1 MNEQEMIMNEKIRK
15 REKLDTILAYI
26 LLVFLLGAILF
37 ILYLKFIK
45 REDTTTPV
53 EKPNNNITLNDIS
66 NSLNNSTLANRYLN
80 DNVTFSSKVNGTSLV
95 IDYKK
100 DDKIVN
106 LNVNTMGTELEFTMN
121 EDNRLVTED
130 IYKEVANIICVYYK
144 NTEDAC
150 RSTLSKVDENNP
162 INGIRYV
169 TSDNNILVYVNTA
182 KSIDIE
188 NIDTYTEV
196 TKTELS
202 KTNYELKLDT
212 ETINNIK
219 ITNADTLI
227 TFTGNVTTTSE
238 SKNMSIV
245 VTLYGDND
253 TKLTEEKYE
262 FNDTNKLEETK
273 EFKVEFT
280 LNDTLTLDSIK
291 AYSISIEK

>member
-26 LLVFLLGAILF
+26 LLVFLIGAILF

-262 FNDTNKLEETK
+262 FNDTNKLEENK

-280 LNDTLTLDSIK
+280 LNDTLNLDSIK
-291 AYSISIEK
+291 AYSLSIEK

>member
-66 NSLNNSTLANRYLN
+66 NSLNNSTLANKYLN

-130 IYKEVANIICVYYK
+130 IYKEVANIICIYYK

-150 RSTLSKVDENNP
+150 RSTLSKVDESNP

-182 KSIDIE
+182 KSIDVE

-196 TKTELS
+196 TKTAVT

-219 ITNADTLI
+219 ITNTDTLI

-238 SKNMSIV
+238 NKNMSIV

-262 FNDTNKLEETK
+262 FNDTNKLEENK

-291 AYSISIEK
+291 AYSINIEK

>member
-1 MNEQEMIMNEKIRK
+1 MNEQEMIMNKKIRK

-26 LLVFLLGAILF
+26 LLVFLIGAILF

-262 FNDTNKLEETK
+262 FNDTNKLEENK

-280 LNDTLTLDSIK
+280 LNDTLNLDSIK

>member
-26 LLVFLLGAILF
+26 LLVFLIGAILF

-80 DNVTFSSKVNGTSLV
+80 DNVTFRSKVNGTSLV

-150 RSTLSKVDENNP
+150 RSTLSKVDESNP

-262 FNDTNKLEETK
+262 FNDTNKLEENK

>member
-26 LLVFLLGAILF
+26 LLVFLIGAILF

-106 LNVNTMGTELEFTMN
+106 LNVNTIGTELEFTMN

-262 FNDTNKLEETK
+262 FNDTNKLEENK

-280 LNDTLTLDSIK
+280 LNDTLNLDSIK

>member
-26 LLVFLLGAILF
+26 LLVFLIGAILF

-121 EDNRLVTED
+121 EDN
-130 IYKEVANIICVYYK
+130 
-144 NTEDAC
+144 
-150 RSTLSKVDENNP
+150 
-162 INGIRYV
+162 NGIRYV

-262 FNDTNKLEETK
+262 FNDTNKLEENK

-280 LNDTLTLDSIK
+280 LNDTLNLDSIK

>member
-26 LLVFLLGAILF
+26 LLVFLIGAILF

-196 TKTELS
+196 TKTELP

-262 FNDTNKLEETK
+262 FNDTNKLEENK

>member
-196 TKTELS
+196 TKTAVT

-262 FNDTNKLEETK
+262 FNDTNKLEENK

>member
-1 MNEQEMIMNEKIRK
+1 MNEQEMIMNDKIRK

-150 RSTLSKVDENNP
+150 RSTLSKVDESNP

-196 TKTELS
+196 TKTAVT

-262 FNDTNKLEETK
+262 FNDTNKLEENK
-273 EFKVEFT
+273 DFKVEFA
-280 LNDTLTLDSIK
+280 LNDTLTLESIK
-291 AYSISIEK
+291 TYSISIEK

>member
-150 RSTLSKVDENNP
+150 RSTLSKVDESNP

-182 KSIDIE
+182 KSIDVE

-196 TKTELS
+196 TKTAVT

-219 ITNADTLI
+219 IINAETLI

-262 FNDTNKLEETK
+262 FNDTNKLEENK

>member
-1 MNEQEMIMNEKIRK
+1 MNEQGMIMNEKIRK

-26 LLVFLLGAILF
+26 LLVFLIGAILF

-262 FNDTNKLEETK
+262 FNDTNKLEENK

-280 LNDTLTLDSIK
+280 LNDTLNLDSIK

>member
-1 MNEQEMIMNEKIRK
+1 MNEQEMMINEKIRK
-15 REKLDTILAYI
+15 REKVETILAYI
-26 LLVFLLGAILF
+26 LLVFLTGAILF

-150 RSTLSKVDENNP
+150 RSTLSKVDESNP

-262 FNDTNKLEETK
+262 FNDTNKLEENK

>member
-26 LLVFLLGAILF
+26 LLVFLIGAILF

-245 VTLYGDND
+245 VILYGDND

-262 FNDTNKLEETK
+262 FNDTNKLEENK

-280 LNDTLTLDSIK
+280 LNDTLNLDSIK

>member
-26 LLVFLLGAILF
+26 LLVFLIGAILF

-150 RSTLSKVDENNP
+150 RSTLSKVDESNP

-262 FNDTNKLEETK
+262 INDTNKLEENK

>member
-26 LLVFLLGAILF
+26 LLVFLIGAILF

-80 DNVTFSSKVNGTSLV
+80 DNVTFSSKVNGNSLV

-262 FNDTNKLEETK
+262 FNDTNKLEENK

-280 LNDTLTLDSIK
+280 LNDTLNLDSIK

>member
-150 RSTLSKVDENNP
+150 RSTLSKVDESNP

-182 KSIDIE
+182 KSIDVE

-196 TKTELS
+196 TKTAVT

-219 ITNADTLI
+219 ITNNDTLI

-238 SKNMSIV
+238 NKNMAIV

-262 FNDTNKLEETK
+262 FNDTNKLEENK

-291 AYSISIEK
+291 TYSISVEK

>member
-182 KSIDIE
+182 KSIDVE

-196 TKTELS
+196 TKTAVT

-219 ITNADTLI
+219 ITNTDTLI
-227 TFTGNVTTTSE
+227 TFTGNVATTSE
-238 SKNMSIV
+238 NKSMSVV

-262 FNDTNKLEETK
+262 FNDTNKLEENK

>member
-15 REKLDTILAYI
+15 REKLYTILAYI

-150 RSTLSKVDENNP
+150 RSTLSKVDESNP

-238 SKNMSIV
+238 SKNMSML

-262 FNDTNKLEETK
+262 FNDTNKLEENK

>member
-1 MNEQEMIMNEKIRK
+1 MNEQEMMINEKIRK
-15 REKLDTILAYI
+15 REKVDTILAYI
-26 LLVFLLGAILF
+26 LLVFLTGAILF

-262 FNDTNKLEETK
+262 FNDTNKLEENK

>member
-26 LLVFLLGAILF
+26 LLVFLIGAILF

-182 KSIDIE
+182 KRIDIE

-262 FNDTNKLEETK
+262 FNDTNKLEENK

-280 LNDTLTLDSIK
+280 LNDTLNLDSIK

>member
-150 RSTLSKVDENNP
+150 RSTLSKVDESNP

-182 KSIDIE
+182 KSIDVE

-196 TKTELS
+196 TKTAVT

-219 ITNADTLI
+219 ITNTDTLI

-262 FNDTNKLEETK
+262 FNDTNKLEENK

>member
-100 DDKIVN
+100 DDKLVN
-106 LNVNTMGTELEFTMN
+106 LNVNTVGTELEFTMN

-150 RSTLSKVDENNP
+150 RSTLSKVDESNP

-182 KSIDIE
+182 KSIDVE

-196 TKTELS
+196 TKTAVT

-219 ITNADTLI
+219 ITNTDTLI

-238 SKNMSIV
+238 NKNMSIV

-262 FNDTNKLEETK
+262 FNDTNKLEENK

>member
-26 LLVFLLGAILF
+26 LLVLLIGAILF

-150 RSTLSKVDENNP
+150 RSTLSKVDESNP

-262 FNDTNKLEETK
+262 FNDTNKLEENK

-280 LNDTLTLDSIK
+280 LNDTLNLDSIK

>member
-26 LLVFLLGAILF
+26 LLVFLIGAIIF

-262 FNDTNKLEETK
+262 FNDTNKLEENK

-280 LNDTLTLDSIK
+280 LNDTLNLDSIK

>member
-95 IDYKK
+95 VEYKK

-262 FNDTNKLEETK
+262 FNDTNKLEENK

>member
-1 MNEQEMIMNEKIRK
+1 MRKLEKEK
-15 REKLDTILAYI
+15 KLDTILAYI
-26 LLVFLLGAILF
+26 LLVFLIGAILL

-182 KSIDIE
+182 K
-188 NIDTYTEV
+188 
-196 TKTELS
+196 
-202 KTNYELKLDT
+202 
-212 ETINNIK
+212 
-219 ITNADTLI
+219 
-227 TFTGNVTTTSE
+227 
-238 SKNMSIV
+238 
-245 VTLYGDND
+245 
-253 TKLTEEKYE
+253 KY
-262 FNDTNKLEETK
+262 
-273 EFKVEFT
+273 
-280 LNDTLTLDSIK
+280 
-291 AYSISIEK
+291 

>member
-26 LLVFLLGAILF
+26 LLVFLIGAILF

-202 KTNYELKLDT
+202 KTNYEVKLDT

-262 FNDTNKLEETK
+262 FNDTNKLEENK

-280 LNDTLTLDSIK
+280 LNDTLNLDSIK

>member
-1 MNEQEMIMNEKIRK
+1 MITAPSFGFIVKGETHLTATQVNGDKTGYTVTFKSRVNGKIINVINTDASGNFEMPTAPSVPYYTFESYSNGVAAGASATVTK
-15 REKLDTILAYI
+15 DTVITVNYKA
-26 LLVFLLGAILF
+26 A
-37 ILYLKFIK
+37 
-45 REDTTTPV
+45 ETD
-53 EKPNNNITLNDIS
+53 NIT
-66 NSLNNSTLANRYLN
+66 
-80 DNVTFSSKVNGTSLV
+80 
-95 IDYKK
+95 ID
-100 DDKIVN
+100 
-106 LNVNTMGTELEFTMN
+106 
-121 EDNRLVTED
+121 
-130 IYKEVANIICVYYK
+130 VYYSA
-144 NTEDAC
+144 NDF
-150 RSTLSKVDENNP
+150 EN
-162 INGIRYV
+162 G
-169 TSDNNILVYVNTA
+169 
-182 KSIDIE
+182 E

-262 FNDTNKLEETK
+262 FNDTNKLEENK

-280 LNDTLTLDSIK
+280 LNDTLNLDSIK

>member
-26 LLVFLLGAILF
+26 LLVFLIVAILF

-262 FNDTNKLEETK
+262 FNDTNKLEENK

-280 LNDTLTLDSIK
+280 LNDTLNLDSIK
-291 AYSISIEK
+291 AYSRSIEK

>member
-26 LLVFLLGAILF
+26 LLVFLIGAILF

-150 RSTLSKVDENNP
+150 RSTLSKVDDNNP

-262 FNDTNKLEETK
+262 FNDTNKLEENK

>member
-26 LLVFLLGAILF
+26 LLVFLIGAILF

-219 ITNADTLI
+219 ISNAYTLI

-262 FNDTNKLEETK
+262 FNDTNKLEENK

-280 LNDTLTLDSIK
+280 LNDTLNLDSIK

>member
-26 LLVFLLGAILF
+26 LLVFLIGAILF

-53 EKPNNNITLNDIS
+53 ENPNNNITLNDIS

-262 FNDTNKLEETK
+262 FNDTNKLEENK

>member
-130 IYKEVANIICVYYK
+130 IYKEAANIICVYYK

-150 RSTLSKVDENNP
+150 RSTLSKVDESNP

-262 FNDTNKLEETK
+262 FNDTNKLEENK

>member
-53 EKPNNNITLNDIS
+53 EKPNNNIALNDIS

-262 FNDTNKLEETK
+262 FNDTNKLEENK

>member
-1 MNEQEMIMNEKIRK
+1 MNEQEMMMNEKIRK
-15 REKLDTILAYI
+15 REKVDTILAYI
-26 LLVFLLGAILF
+26 LLVFLTGAILF

-45 REDTTTPV
+45 RDNDPTPI

-66 NSLNNSTLANRYLN
+66 SGLNNSTLANRYLN

-100 DDKIVN
+100 DDKLVN
-106 LNVNTMGTELEFTMN
+106 LNVNTVGTELEFTMN
-121 EDNRLVTED
+121 EDNRLITED

-182 KSIDIE
+182 KSIDVE
-188 NIDTYTEV
+188 NVETYTEV
-196 TKTELS
+196 TKTAVT

-219 ITNADTLI
+219 VTNADNLI

-238 SKNMSIV
+238 NKNMSIV

-262 FNDTNKLEETK
+262 FNDTNKLEENG

-280 LNDTLTLDSIK
+280 LSDTLTLEGIK
-291 AYSISIEK
+291 TYSISIEK

>member
-1 MNEQEMIMNEKIRK
+1 MNEQEMMINEKIRK
-15 REKLDTILAYI
+15 REKVDTILAYI
-26 LLVFLLGAILF
+26 LLVFLTGAILF

-262 FNDTNKLEETK
+262 FNDTNKLEENK

-280 LNDTLTLDSIK
+280 LNDTLNLDSIK